1 MANGLLTWVKS
12 SYSGSQGG
20 NCVEIAADHAHGQ
33 VLVRDTKDRDGA
45 MLGFRAVPWRR
56 FAAEIKSQDRLGIP
70 EFSSFAGASS
80 IEDVPFVFPRP
91 GPARALAPRT

>member
-20 NCVEIAADHAHGQ
+20 NCVEIAADHAHGR

-45 MLGFRAVPWRR
+45 VLGFRALPWRR
-56 FAAEIKSQDRLGIP
+56 FAAEIKSQDRLGLDEIF
-70 EFSSFAGASS
+70 EFCRGRPLSRASLLS
-80 IEDVPFVFPRP
+80 LRWPDQ
-91 GPARALAPRT
+91 G